1 MRQHRILEK
10 AGVSVQRKEILR
22 VEKINK
28 TFPGVKAL
36 SDVSFDLLEGEVHV
50 LLGEN
55 GAGKST
61 LMKILSGLYS
71 CDSGNIYLNG
81 EKVTI
86 HNTKT
91 AQELGIAI
99 IYQEFNL
106 VPHLTAAQNIF
117 LGREPLLKSGNIDRA
132 KMRADAQE
140 RLDFLRSNISADVE
154 VAALGVAQQQLVEI
168 AKALSQ
174 NARILIMDEPTAALS
189 ESEIEIL
196 FQTIKE
202 LTANG
207 VSIIYI
213 SHRLQE
219 LKVVGD
225 RVTVLRDGCTIGTED
240 LGSISMD
247 EMVRMMVGRDVS
259 RDRVRT
265 VNIATDKVALEVRNL
280 SSGRAV
286 KNASI
291 KVRRG
296 EIVAL
301 AGLVGA
307 GRTELAHAIYG
318 IDKMDS
324 GEVYIKGERIKKT
337 TPPLSVRKGLGL
349 LPESRK
355 EFGLSLLLP
364 IYQNVTQAALG
375 KIARL
380 GVMNLKE
387 EQRVTQTYIDR
398 LNIVCPSMRQRVVNL
413 SGGNQQKV
421 VLGKWLFTQ
430 SDILIFD
437 EPTRGIDVGA
447 RDEIYRLIDG
457 LAKEGNSIL
466 VISSDL
472 PEILVIADRIYVM
485 HLGEVVAE
493 LPGEGA
499 TQEEIMHYAS
509 GGSQT

>member
-265 VNIATDKVALEVRNL
+265 VNTATDEVALEVRNL

-291 KVRRG
+291 KVHRG

-307 GRTELAHAIYG
+307 GRTAHAIYG
-318 IDKMDS
+318 VDKMDS